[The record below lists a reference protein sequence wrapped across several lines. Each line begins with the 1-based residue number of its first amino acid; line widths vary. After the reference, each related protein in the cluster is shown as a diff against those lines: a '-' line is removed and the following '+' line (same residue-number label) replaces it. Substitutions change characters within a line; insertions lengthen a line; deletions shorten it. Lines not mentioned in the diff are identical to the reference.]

1 MAILWA
7 VEMESEDY
15 KTGLHCGG
23 RAKTER
29 GKKKQREKASKTIES
44 AEGWRMGRMRIMLM
58 KLPPFSLPFCTPVRS
73 EFRTGSDPP
82 CPCLRRTDGPYRKLE
97 MPAQRRE
104 KERRRGIVF
113 QVSPC

>member
-29 GKKKQREKASKTIES
+29 ERGKKKQREK
-44 AEGWRMGRMRIMLM
+44 
-58 KLPPFSLPFCTPVRS
+58 SL
-73 EFRTGSDPP
+73 END
-82 CPCLRRTDGPYRKLE
+82 
-97 MPAQRRE
+97 
-104 KERRRGIVF
+104 
-113 QVSPC
+113 

>member
-44 AEGWRMGRMRIMLM
+44 AEGWRMEGANANNANEIAPRSPSL
-58 KLPPFSLPFCTPVRS
+58 SALPFVRS
-73 EFRTGSDPP
+73 
-82 CPCLRRTDGPYRKLE
+82 LGPAATRH
-97 MPAQRRE
+97 ARA
-104 KERRRGIVF
+104 
-113 QVSPC
+113 

>member
-29 GKKKQREKASKTIES
+29 GKKKQREEKASKTIEPE
-44 AEGWRMGRMRIMLM
+44 EGWGE
-58 KLPPFSLPFCTPVRS
+58 C
-73 EFRTGSDPP
+73 E
-82 CPCLRRTDGPYRKLE
+82 
-97 MPAQRRE
+97 
-104 KERRRGIVF
+104 
-113 QVSPC
+113 

>member
-29 GKKKQREKASKTIES
+29 KREGKKKQREKASKTIES
-44 AEGWRMGRMRIMLM
+44 AEGWRMEGANANNANEIAPV
-58 KLPPFSLPFCTPVRS
+58 LPPFLHSRS
-73 EFRTGSDPP
+73 FG
-82 CPCLRRTDGPYRKLE
+82 
-97 MPAQRRE
+97 
-104 KERRRGIVF
+104 V
-113 QVSPC
+113 

>member
-73 EFRTGSDPP
+73 EFRTGDPP
-82 CPCLRRTDGPYRKLE
+82 CPETDGWTL
-97 MPAQRRE
+97 
-104 KERRRGIVF
+104 
-113 QVSPC
+113 

>member
-29 GKKKQREKASKTIES
+29 G
-44 AEGWRMGRMRIMLM
+44 
-58 KLPPFSLPFCTPVRS
+58 
-73 EFRTGSDPP
+73 
-82 CPCLRRTDGPYRKLE
+82 
-97 MPAQRRE
+97 E
-104 KERRRGIVF
+104 KETEGK
-113 QVSPC
+113 SLEND